1 MTILTIDNMAGKNLP
16 DYERNKVDRRIYKTY
31 EDLLEAVD
39 DCMNENVFMIT
50 VTVDGEEIIRK
61 YQ

>member
-16 DYERNKVDRRIYKTY
+16 DYESYKIDRRIYRTY

>member
-1 MTILTIDNMAGKNLP
+1 MAGKNLP
-16 DYERNKVDRRIYKTY
+16 DYESYKIDRRIYRTY
-31 EDLLEAVD
+31 EDLLEAAD

-50 VTVDGEEIIRK
+50 VTVDGKEIIRK